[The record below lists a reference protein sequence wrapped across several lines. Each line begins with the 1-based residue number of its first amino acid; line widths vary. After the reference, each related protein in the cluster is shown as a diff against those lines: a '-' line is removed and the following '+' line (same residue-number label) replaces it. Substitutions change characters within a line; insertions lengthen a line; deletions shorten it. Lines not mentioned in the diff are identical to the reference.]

1 MVSTV
6 SKSSPLVR
14 VSDPHYRENKT
25 QEVDAYIAK
34 GKIPVEADVSQHPEK
49 SIEARACMSLTLFT
63 AVGHIIH
70 FACRAYGEG
79 RRIHQRCQDRPGN
92 VSRIISHHFL
102 VAQTR
107 ENSVDELVNTAAKQ
121 LSAANS
127 FVISKAK
134 L

>member
-1 MVSTV
+1 M
-6 SKSSPLVR
+6 
-14 VSDPHYRENKT
+14 SDPHFRENKT

-49 SIEARACMSLTLFT
+49 SIEARACMFSVLFT
-63 AVGHIIH
+63 VVGRRTHS
-70 FACRAYGEG
+70 ACRAYGEG
-79 RRIHQRCQDRPGN
+79 RCIHQRYQDRPGN
-92 VSRIISHHFL
+92 VSWIISNHFL

-107 ENSVDELVNTAAKQ
+107 EDSVDELVNTAAKQ
-121 LSAANS
+121 LSTANS